1 MSDVWCPATGVWRLS
16 VAKKN
21 NMSKI
26 ILENMEFQANHGVLE
41 HEKTL
46 GNTFLVTVEMEV
58 YTDKA
63 GVTDLL
69 EDTINYQLV
78 YQAIKKQIEIPSN
91 LIEHVAHRIV
101 DKLMNKFLKIQ
112 ALSLTLSKMN
122 PPLGGKVEKVS
133 IQMERRR

>member
-1 MSDVWCPATGVWRLS
+1 
-16 VAKKN
+16 
-21 NMSKI
+21 MSKI

-133 IQMERRR
+133 IQMERMR

>member
-1 MSDVWCPATGVWRLS
+1 
-16 VAKKN
+16 
-21 NMSKI
+21 MSKI
-26 ILENMEFQANHGVLE
+26 ILENMEFHANHGVME
-41 HEKTL
+41 HEKML

-58 YTDKA
+58 NTEKA
-63 GVTDLL
+63 GVTDHL

-78 YQAIKKQIEIPSN
+78 YHAVKKQIEIPSN
-91 LIEHVAHRIV
+91 LIEHVARRIV

-112 ALSLTLSKMN
+112 AVSLTLSKMN

>member
-1 MSDVWCPATGVWRLS
+1 MSDVWCPATGVWQLS